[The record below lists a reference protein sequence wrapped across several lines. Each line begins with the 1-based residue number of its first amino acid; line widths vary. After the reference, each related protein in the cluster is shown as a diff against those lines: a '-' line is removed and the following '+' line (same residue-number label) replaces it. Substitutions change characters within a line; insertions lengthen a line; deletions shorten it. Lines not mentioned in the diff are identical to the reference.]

1 MSTRHRFRQSQSL
14 KDRLS
19 SFAKQT
25 REKASR
31 LKPGPEKDDLLRRA
45 RQADTASHLE
55 EWVNSE
61 GLQPPR

>member
-1 MSTRHRFRQSQSL
+1 MSKRHRFRQSQSL

-31 LKPGPEKDDLLRRA
+31 LNPGPEKDDLLRRA

-61 GLQPPR
+61 GLQPPK